1 MQNKIELHLE
11 TVYKEYEE
19 VKYYLTNFKK
29 NIEEKKKKVAEK
41 TQNKTE
47 EEVNEIFYKEI
58 AWISALEGDLQQ
70 LTGRLYHTY
79 QAYKDLIEIPQ
90 KIKEEVENLKFTL
103 VFNVRAGEVETVDKE
118 AYEFYK
124 TQFFEGQ
131 KYLKIQ
137 MEK

>member
-11 TVYKEYEE
+11 TVYKEFEE

-41 TQNKTE
+41 TENKTE

-58 AWISALEGDLQQ
+58 AWITALEGDLQQ

-131 KYLKIQ
+131 KYLKSQ
-137 MEK
+137 VGV

>member
-131 KYLKIQ
+131 KYLKSQ

>member
-11 TVYKEYEE
+11 TVYKEYDE

-131 KYLKIQ
+131 KYLKSQ

>member
-90 KIKEEVENLKFTL
+90 KIKEEVENLKFTI
-103 VFNVRAGEVETVDKE
+103 VFNVRAGEVEIVDKE

-131 KYLKIQ
+131 KYLKSQ
-137 MEK
+137 MSV

>member
-11 TVYKEYEE
+11 TVYKEYDE

-131 KYLKIQ
+131 KYLKSQI
-137 MEK
+137 EK

>member
-29 NIEEKKKKVAEK
+29 NIVEKKKKVSEK

-124 TQFFEGQ
+124 TQFFAGQ
-131 KYLKIQ
+131 KYLKSQI
-137 MEK
+137 EK

>member
-11 TVYKEYEE
+11 TVYKEYDE

-131 KYLKIQ
+131 KYLKSQ
-137 MEK
+137 MSV

>member
-11 TVYKEYEE
+11 TVHKEYDE

-58 AWISALEGDLQQ
+58 AWITALEGDLQQ

-103 VFNVRAGEVETVDKE
+103 VFNVRAGEVEIVDKE

-131 KYLKIQ
+131 KYLKSQ

>member
-90 KIKEEVENLKFTL
+90 KIKEEVKNLKFTL
-103 VFNVRAGEVETVDKE
+103 VFNVRAGEVEIVDKE

-131 KYLKIQ
+131 KYLKSQ
-137 MEK
+137 MSV

>member
-1 MQNKIELHLE
+1 MQNKIELHIE
-11 TVYKEYEE
+11 TVYKEYDE

-29 NIEEKKKKVAEK
+29 NIEEKKKKVAQKTEK
-41 TQNKTE
+41 ATE
-47 EEVNEIFYKEI
+47 EETDEIFYNEI
-58 AWISALEGDLQQ
+58 AWITALEGDFQQ

-103 VFNVRAGEVETVDKE
+103 VFNVKAGEVETVDKE
-118 AYEFYK
+118 AYQFYK

-131 KYLKIQ
+131 KFLKSR

>member
-103 VFNVRAGEVETVDKE
+103 VFNVRAGEVEIVDKE

-131 KYLKIQ
+131 KYLKSQ
-137 MEK
+137 MSV

>member
-11 TVYKEYEE
+11 TVYKEYDE

-103 VFNVRAGEVETVDKE
+103 VFNVRAGEVEIVDKE

-131 KYLKIQ
+131 KYLKSQ

>member
-103 VFNVRAGEVETVDKE
+103 VFNVRAGEVEIVDKE

-131 KYLKIQ
+131 KYLKSQ

>member
-11 TVYKEYEE
+11 TVHKEYDE

-131 KYLKIQ
+131 KYLKSQ

>member
-103 VFNVRAGEVETVDKE
+103 VFNVRAGEVEIVDKE

-131 KYLKIQ
+131 KYLKNQ

>member
-29 NIEEKKKKVAEK
+29 NIEENKKKVAEK

-103 VFNVRAGEVETVDKE
+103 VFNVRAGEVEIVDKE

-131 KYLKIQ
+131 KYLKSQ